1 MGYTENFL
9 PIYWAADQLIVG
21 IPKWIGKELDELTGR
36 IMGGRKKVQ
45 TEFVEVKNRTK
56 GEIINRS
63 AYPVLQEMQI

>member
-1 MGYTENFL
+1 
-9 PIYWAADQLIVG
+9 
-21 IPKWIGKELDELTGR
+21 
-36 IMGGRKKVQ
+36 MGGRKKVQ